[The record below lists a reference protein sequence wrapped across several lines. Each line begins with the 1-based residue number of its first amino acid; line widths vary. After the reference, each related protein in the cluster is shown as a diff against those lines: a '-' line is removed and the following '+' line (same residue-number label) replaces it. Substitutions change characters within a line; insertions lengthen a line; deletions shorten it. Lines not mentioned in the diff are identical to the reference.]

1 MEETIQELAD
11 AIYRDKVR
19 RAREMTVSE
28 KMGDGP
34 ELFADSLERMRSGLR
49 SEFPQADSVEIEEK
63 LRGQLDRLNRLHEH
77 GIYEKSSR

>member
-19 RAREMTVSE
+19 RARAMSVSE

-34 ELFADSLERMRSGLR
+34 ELFADSLERMRAGLR
-49 SEFPQADSVEIEEK
+49 SEFPLADSVEIEEK